1 MKNEKN
7 LEEDSKITE
16 EMKEVVLAR
25 IEAQVPSNMK
35 LFVGSSQ
42 GMGKEEIIKHIK
54 DGDEIGKK
62 IVLSHMKFI
71 RAVAKGE
78 VIRALNS
85 V

>member
-1 MKNEKN
+1 MKSEKN

-25 IEAQVPSNMK
+25 IEAQVPSNLK

-42 GMGKEEIIKHIK
+42 GMNKEEIIKHIK
-54 DGDEIGKK
+54 EGDEIGKK
-62 IVLSHMKFI
+62 IVLSHVRFI
-71 RAVAKGE
+71 RAIAKGE
-78 VIRALNS
+78 VTRALSS